1 MGRSS
6 SFSGRRA
13 ACLATHFWGGN
24 TTKSWISEGFA
35 PPPPLRA
42 LPLSRPG
49 LPPRSLPEAGHGRSR
64 PLPALGACPAA
75 AAGAPGA
82 GALVAGGGS
91 ARPSRG
97 VLPRPGPGPGGGT
110 AAAGLRRAGP
120 RE

>member
-6 SFSGRRA
+6 SFSRQRA
-13 ACLATHFWGGN
+13 ACLATLFWGGN
-24 TTKSWISEGFA
+24 TTKSWISAGFA
-35 PPPPLRA
+35 PPLPLRA

-49 LPPRSLPEAGHGRSR
+49 LQPRSLPAAGHGGSR

-91 ARPSRG
+91 ARPPRG
-97 VLPRPGPGPGGGT
+97 VLPRPGPGPGGG
-110 AAAGLRRAGP
+110 AVAAGLRRAGT